1 MSQGKYWVQLKMSIT
16 PFMASLGRYGG
27 CVCVALAQF
36 GVPFAQAEDAPANI
50 QEQVTNILGT
60 ILERNSLYKSV
71 LGDDMQIVGDLRPIT
86 SANAANPEANPPGA
100 VTQQPQ
106 LDRPRDPFSVSNT
119 LRQKLQG
126 NERNGQSQFQQGQ
139 FTQTIPRLK
148 LKGIVVDKKTKQ
160 PLALLNIGD
169 QTVHLVRE
177 QDEISFDPVDPKQV
191 IKIQKITSS
200 NVIVEVGTL
209 GDLILVR

>member
-1 MSQGKYWVQLKMSIT
+1 MAQGKYWVQLKMDFT
-16 PFMASLGRYGG
+16 PLISLLRRYGG
-27 CVCVALAQF
+27 YICVVLAQLLA
-36 GVPFAQAEDAPANI
+36 PFAQAEDAPTNI

-71 LGDDMQIVGDLRPIT
+71 LGDDMQIVEDLRSISRAT
-86 SANAANPEANPPGA
+86 AANTEANPPDA
-100 VTQQPQ
+100 MTPQ
-106 LDRPRDPFSVSNT
+106 AQSDRPRDPFSVSNI